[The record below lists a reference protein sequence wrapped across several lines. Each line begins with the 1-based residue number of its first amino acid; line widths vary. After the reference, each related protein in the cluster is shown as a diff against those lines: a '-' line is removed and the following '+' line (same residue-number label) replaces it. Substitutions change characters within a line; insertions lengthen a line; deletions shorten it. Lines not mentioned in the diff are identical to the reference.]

1 MVAGQKV
8 AGDPH
13 CQGLRQKAR
22 ERPAGSAGAGEDL
35 RQQTQTSQNA
45 DDQILSGNNFILI
58 LILVACFLIVNET
71 ALILVLVEND

>member
-45 DDQILSGNNFILI
+45 DGQILSGNNFILMPTFG
-58 LILVACFLIVNET
+58 VCCAIVDVT
-71 ALILVLVEND
+71 RLLSVLVENY

>member
-45 DDQILSGNNFILI
+45 DGQILSGNNFK
-58 LILVACFLIVNET
+58 LILVIVCFMIEEVIIFT
-71 ALILVLVEND
+71 YSSCGKR

>member
-13 CQGLRQKAR
+13 CQGLRQEAR

-45 DDQILSGNNFILI
+45 DGQILPGNNFIL
-58 LILVACFLIVNET
+58 LLTLVVCFTIMDGHVR
-71 ALILVLVEND
+71 